1 MTDHSDSS
9 DSSDLSENRWS
20 KNYIPKEDAET
31 RVGEGRPEFDASQ
44 LIDGESGGASTEACS
59 TQAEEPESTGEE
71 TKQDL
76 EQDLEQEKIA
86 EIESLE
92 DSEEREEPQDSQDS
106 EKQAS
111 DEAELSPLRKYI
123 LSMAASLIF
132 LWLPFAINACL
143 ASNIVAESARLQ
155 AIINIFTAAAPV
167 IALILVTAC
176 GDKSAKSWAIIGIV
190 IYLLSSAVIG
200 GLPLA
205 FKCAATYQALMK
217 DSDPNLVKLNEE
229 AVQSGT
235 RLVLYSYNQPLER
248 TKRILRSEQ
257 RVFPGLILVKL
268 QGAKND

>member
-31 RVGEGRPEFDASQ
+31 RVGEGRPEFDDSQ
-44 LIDGESGGASTEACS
+44 EIDGESGGASTEACS
-59 TQAEEPESTGEE
+59 TQAEESESIGEE
-71 TKQDL
+71 TK
-76 EQDLEQEKIA
+76 QDLEQEKIA

-92 DSEEREEPQDSQDS
+92 DTEEREEPQDSQDS

-111 DEAELSPLRKYI
+111 DKAELSPLRKYI

-167 IALILVTAC
+167 LALILVTAC

>member
-1 MTDHSDSS
+1 MTDPSDSS

-44 LIDGESGGASTEACS
+44 EIDGESGGASTEACS
-59 TQAEEPESTGEE
+59 TQAEEPESTREE
-71 TKQDL
+71 TK
-76 EQDLEQEKIA
+76 QDLEQEKIA

-190 IYLLSSAVIG
+190 LYLLSSAVIG